1 MNILTNKNG
10 FITGATGGLGKQISY
25 FLAKKNCNLFLTST
39 NEKNLK
45 QLTKKM
51 LSYNKDISI
60 IYKSADLSKK
70 NDLLRIIKHAKK
82 ILKRLMF

>member
-1 MNILTNKNG
+1 MNILTNKNC

-25 FLAKKNCNLFLTST
+25 FLAKNNCNLFLTST
-39 NEKNLK
+39 NEKNLGK
-45 QLTKKM
+45 LTKKL

-60 IYKSADLSKK
+60 ICKSADLSKK

-82 ILKRLMF
+82 KI